1 MENDHFGQWGM
12 VLIIITAFIWFIFEF
27 LKPKKKAEWRNS
39 RILGAFIIALYAEMY
54 GFPLTI
60 YVLTSVF
67 GIDISIGHIEGHL
80 WSSLLGLGEVG
91 AMVEM
96 MIGYLIMGIGG
107 LLIIRAWKKIY
118 QAKNG
123 LITNGIYS
131 YMRHPQYTGII
142 LVTLGMLIHWPTF
155 ITLFMWPILVLV
167 YYGLAKKE
175 EKKMER
181 KFGVAYQEYKSRVP
195 MFLPSFRKKMVKEQ
209 SKFSKGCY
217 H

>member
-1 MENDHFGQWGM
+1 MENEHFGQWGM
-12 VLIIITAFIWFIFEF
+12 VLIIITLFIWFIFEF

-39 RILGAFIIALYAEMY
+39 GILGAFIIALYAEMY

-80 WSSLLGLGEVG
+80 WSSLLGLSEVG

-175 EKKMER
+175 EKKMEKR
-181 KFGVAYQEYKSRVP
+181 FGVAYQEYKNRTP
-195 MFLPSFRKKMVKEQ
+195 MFLPSFKRLRLEN
-209 SKFSKGCY
+209 
-217 H
+217 

>member
-1 MENDHFGQWGM
+1 MENEHFGQWGM
-12 VLIIITAFIWFIFEF
+12 VLIIITLFIWFIFEF

-39 RILGAFIIALYAEMY
+39 GILGAFIIALYAEMY

-175 EKKMER
+175 EKEMEKR
-181 KFGVAYQEYKSRVP
+181 FGTSYLEYKRKVP
-195 MFLPSFRKKMVKEQ
+195 MFLPKLSPKTWRRIQREE
-209 SKFSKGCY
+209 GR
-217 H
+217 

>member
-1 MENDHFGQWGM
+1 MENEHFGQWGM
-12 VLIIITAFIWFIFEF
+12 VLIIITLFIWFIFEF

-39 RILGAFIIALYAEMY
+39 GILGAFIIALYAEMY

-91 AMVEM
+91 EMVEM

-175 EKKMER
+175 EKKMES
-181 KFGVAYQEYKSRVP
+181 KFSVAYQEYKNRTP
-195 MFLPSFRKKMVKEQ
+195 MFLPSFKRLRLEN
-209 SKFSKGCY
+209 
-217 H
+217 

>member
-1 MENDHFGQWGM
+1 MENDHFGQWGV

-91 AMVEM
+91 EMVEM

-175 EKKMER
+175 EKEMES
-181 KFGVAYQEYKSRVP
+181 KFSVAYQEYKNRTP
-195 MFLPSFRKKMVKEQ
+195 MFLPSFKRLRLEN
-209 SKFSKGCY
+209 
-217 H
+217 